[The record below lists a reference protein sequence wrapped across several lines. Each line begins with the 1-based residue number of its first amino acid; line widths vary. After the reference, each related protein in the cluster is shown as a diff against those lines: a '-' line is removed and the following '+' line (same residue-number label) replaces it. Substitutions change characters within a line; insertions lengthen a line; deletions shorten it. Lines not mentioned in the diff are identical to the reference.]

1 MDKQITLYVVRHGQT
16 YFNIYNKLQGWSNS
30 PLTEAGM
37 ADARD
42 AVKRLQDVDFAAAYC
57 SDTTRAEQT
66 AKTILAANHSV
77 PAAELTSAPFFR
89 EEFYGYYEGTDMAQA
104 WYVAGAPHG
113 VPTFKAIEEK
123 YSIGK
128 AKDFL
133 KAADPFHQAEDNQEY
148 WNRVDQGFDLI
159 RRSPKLKDGD
169 NVLLISH
176 GNTLLSLMERY
187 GQGKYDLSVR
197 PANGS
202 VTTLLLTPDDVQ
214 VLSYN
219 QKD

>member
-30 PLTEAGM
+30 PLTDAGI
-37 ADARD
+37 ADAKQAAD
-42 AVKRLQDVDFAAAYC
+42 RLKAVDFAAAYC

-66 AKTILAANHSV
+66 AQTILAANQST
-77 PAAELTSAPFFR
+77 PAAQLTTTPFFR

-113 VPTFKAIEEK
+113 VPTFKAIESK

-133 KAADPFHQAEDNQEY
+133 KEADPFRQAENNQEY
-148 WNRVDQGFDLI
+148 WERVDQGFALI
-159 RRSPKLKDGD
+159 RQNPALHDGD

-176 GNTLLSLMERY
+176 GNTILSLMERY

-202 VTTLLLTPDDVQ
+202 LTKLWLTANDIQ